1 MRPILTALAC
11 VAALAVVAGC
21 GETDQEQAREV
32 AQDYVDARNAADF
45 EAVCALYSDQFK
57 QELGT
62 DDCAAFV
69 REQTAGAEGD
79 ESLSLVD
86 VRVREDVATADLD
99 VTHGEAGP
107 SRIVIRLE
115 RQDDGD
121 WAITSLQ

>member
-21 GETDQEQAREV
+21 GESDQEQAREV
-32 AQDYVDARNAADF
+32 AQDYVDARNAGDF

-62 DDCAAFV
+62 ADCAAFV
-69 REQTAGAEGD
+69 REQTAGSD

-86 VRVREDVATADLD
+86 VRVRKDVATADLD
-99 VTHGEAGP
+99 VTRGETQGP

-115 RQDDGD
+115 RQDGD